1 MTDADSSPMIET
13 RFAVAAV
20 GITTIL
26 GIGFAPAAALVG
38 TSFVSA
44 PILLGLVAGL
54 PTVIVGFLTMG
65 HLAYHYG

>member
-1 MTDADSSPMIET
+1 MTDADSSPVIET

-26 GIGFAPAAALVG
+26 GVGFAPAAAVLG
-38 TSFVSA
+38 SSTVSE
-44 PILLGLVAGL
+44 PVLLGLIAGL
-54 PTVIVGFLTMG
+54 PTVIVGFLAMG